1 MSVEKRSGMNCWSL
15 FFGDLVIQWNFT
27 KFVCDKRIILKVN
40 KYCHNCAQYW
50 ANSYILPM
58 MVIITSSGYSK
69 ACWNWKNKLFILYI
83 WHFLRYD
90 KCSNQFCGY
99 QTLAKKSRCYRKILR
114 ILVRENSEY
123 INLVGL
129 KQMGIT
135 RTFLPP
141 FFL

>member
-69 ACWNWKNKLFILYI
+69 ACWNWKNKLIHNIFFAMINSEAI
-83 WHFLRYD
+83 R
-90 KCSNQFCGY
+90 
-99 QTLAKKSRCYRKILR
+99 TRCYLKILW
-114 ILVRENSEY
+114 ILEKLFV
-123 INLVGL
+123 NLVEAVSQNL
-129 KQMGIT
+129 RVCRIWIKSQKSEI
-135 RTFLPP
+135 
-141 FFL
+141 FFI